1 MNPLGRHWQIE
12 TLGLVQTDINR
23 LLQTDI
29 GERNGG
35 NQFRKT
41 PIEPIRQTL
50 VKGNFGFNPD
60 RYQVIPSDRYSGR
73 KALGITSGRHRLN
86 PVDRH
91 WRKKIGFGPDRHQQ
105 VPPERHWQKRNGGNQ
120 SKQTLIKP
128 IR

>member
-50 VKGNFGFNPD
+50 VRGNVG
-60 RYQVIPSDRYSGR
+60 
-73 KALGITSGRHRLN
+73 
-86 PVDRH
+86 
-91 WRKKIGFGPDRHQQ
+91 QQ
-105 VPPERHWQKRNGGNQ
+105 VRRN
-120 SKQTLIKP
+120 QTEIK
-128 IR
+128 

>member
-50 VKGNFGFNPD
+50 VKK
-60 RYQVIPSDRYSGR
+60 RHWVRSRQTPSDPFRQIQ
-73 KALGITSGRHRLN
+73 A
-86 PVDRH
+86 
-91 WRKKIGFGPDRHQQ
+91 
-105 VPPERHWQKRNGGNQ
+105 GN
-120 SKQTLIKP
+120 
-128 IR
+128 R